1 MASSSANSSVGCG
14 DSTNLEVVEIIHTK
28 RNPEIW
34 KNYDLCKM
42 SSGPNKACCK
52 LCGSFFKHDANTTLK
67 NHHEF
72 KYCKA
77 LKNEASRGQ
86 PTMSN
91 DGSIFAYSVDAV
103 REQMAQFVIQQSL
116 PFNHFDNPRLTRLI
130 QQTLQPCYSHSRPSR
145 SIELNNNDRNL
156 ASSTQLVDTMDIEC
170 SSIDTKFF
178 QISSPLRPY
187 KTLIQHVPRVPRLF
201 SCTSYG
207 F

>member
-14 DSTNLEVVEIIHTK
+14 ASTNLEVVEVIPTK

-42 SSGPNKACCK
+42 SSGPNKARCK
-52 LCGSFFKHDANTTLK
+52 LCGSFFKHDTNTTLK

-130 QQTLQPCYSHSRPSR
+130 QQTLQPRYSHRKSVGLKHLIRR
-145 SIELNNNDRNL
+145 VGKLLN
-156 ASSTQLVDTMDIEC
+156 
-170 SSIDTKFF
+170 K
-178 QISSPLRPY
+178 
-187 KTLIQHVPRVPRLF
+187 
-201 SCTSYG
+201 
-207 F
+207 

>member
-14 DSTNLEVVEIIHTK
+14 ASTNLEVVEVIPTK
-28 RNPEIW
+28 RNPDIW
-34 KNYDLCKM
+34 KNYDLCRM
-42 SSGPNKACCK
+42 SSGPNKARCRPNKARCK
-52 LCGSFFKHDANTTLK
+52 LCDSFFKNDANSTLK

-116 PFNHFDNPRLTRLI
+116 PFDHFDNPRLTRLI
-130 QQTLQPCYSHSRPSR
+130 QQTLQPRYTHS
-145 SIELNNNDRNL
+145 ELLQEEVEAGLSEGITDEEE
-156 ASSTQLVDTMDIEC
+156 AAYYQVSSEE
-170 SSIDTKFF
+170 S
-178 QISSPLRPY
+178 
-187 KTLIQHVPRVPRLF
+187 
-201 SCTSYG
+201 
-207 F
+207 